1 MESTNKMEQYM
12 QSHPP
17 IIPQSYP
24 WLVIR
29 DGKHLERQKI
39 FNISKDKYYSITIPE
54 MHNKMICTSTNEWLL
69 LNDLDSKDLSLLNLH
84 SMEVLQLPRL
94 ESFTDSDVCILSPPT
109 SESNQDY
116 YVMIIHCSPSRFYF
130 CQPGDEEFSEQ
141 VFEFDLEEQDDEFG
155 AMWISAAT
163 MFRGKVYFLTTFSRI
178 DPVSVSVLF
187 TAEFVG
193 SNLHFTRITMEGFPQ
208 PSPLEI
214 PTTND
219 YLIESGGELLYI
231 CKMRGGWDAKMI
243 LGFIILRMN
252 FLRQAWEEVNNIGGW
267 TLFLSQDRGLEHKA
281 ISCFAAEEGVKQN
294 SIYFTKPF
302 DRFYYVFDLE
312 NNSISKSLPCPI
324 VSKFMS
330 RLDWVL
336 IPVTKS

>member
-1 MESTNKMEQYM
+1 MESTIKREQYT

-39 FNISKDKYYSITIPE
+39 FNISKNKYYSITIPE

-69 LNDLDSKDLSLLNLH
+69 LNDLDSKDLSLLNLL
-84 SMEVLQLPRL
+84 SMEVVQLPRL
-94 ESFTDSDVCILSPPT
+94 ESFTNSDVCILCPPT
-109 SESNQDY
+109 SESNQDC
-116 YVMIIHCSPSRFYF
+116 YVMIIDRSPCKFYF

-141 VFEFDLEEQDDEFG
+141 EFEFDLEEQEYEFG
-155 AMWISAAT
+155 AMCISAAT
-163 MFRGKVYFLTTFSRI
+163 ME
-178 DPVSVSVLF
+178 D
-187 TAEFVG
+187 
-193 SNLHFTRITMEGFPQ
+193 FPR
-208 PSPLEI
+208 PSPPEI

-231 CKMRGGWDAKMI
+231 HKMRGGWDAKMI

-281 ISCFAAEEGVKQN
+281 ISCFAAEGVKQN

-312 NNSISKSLPCPI
+312 NNSISKSLPCPT

-336 IPVTKS
+336 IPITKS

>member
-1 MESTNKMEQYM
+1 MESTNNMEQYM

-39 FNISKDKYYSITIPE
+39 FNLSKDKYYSITIPE

-69 LNDLDSKDLSLLNLH
+69 LNDLDSKDLSLLNLL
-84 SMEVLQLPRL
+84 SMEVVQLPRL
-94 ESFTDSDVCILSPPT
+94 ESFKDSDVCILSPPT
-109 SESNQDY
+109 SESNQDS
-116 YVMIIHCSPSRFYF
+116 YVMIIHRSPCTFYF

-141 VFEFDLEEQDDEFG
+141 EFEFDLEFG
-155 AMWISAAT
+155 AMGISAAT
-163 MFRGKVYFLTTFSRI
+163 MFRGKVYFLTRFSSI
-178 DPVSVSVLF
+178 DVVSVNALF

-193 SNLHFTRITMEGFPQ
+193 SNLHFTRITREDFPR
-208 PSPLEI
+208 PSPPEI

-231 CKMRGGWDAKMI
+231 HKMRGGWDAKMI

-312 NNSISKSLPCPI
+312 NNSISKSLPCPT

-336 IPVTKS
+336 IPITKS